1 MGPTLWLHLGR
12 SIGIV
17 QVMLAE
23 DCDGELLFEIHELA
37 ETGAPLEVAAHGHCT
52 CNTVELM

>member
-1 MGPTLWLHLGR
+1 MWLHLGR